1 VVPRINLVLVSGL
14 TWLALT
20 TPALHAMTLAD
31 GGRAISRIVVAADPI
46 PAERTAARELARYL
60 ERASGASFVTEDE
73 TEVPVRGPAILVGA
87 TREARS
93 SANPPGSLEPEAWV
107 IRRHGEKLLLYGGRP
122 RGTLYAVYRFL
133 EDHVGVRW
141 WTPYE
146 ESVPHRATLRVGVTD
161 RSGSPG
167 FAYRGISGIQGPSPF
182 SARNRHSGH
191 RARLAWQWGGMQGFG
206 PPFPVHT
213 FYLYIPLEEYFDEH
227 PEFFSEI
234 AGLRFAGPGQLCLT
248 NTELLDEVARR
259 MRGFIEQA
267 RAEAELSGEPPPQL
281 FAFSQNDWKNPCE
294 CERCAELAVRE
305 NSESGPVIRFVNR
318 LADEI
323 ADDYPEVSIVTLAY
337 QYTFLPPRTLSARDN
352 VIVYFSALHHRDF
365 SKALQHPDNRE
376 SLNALRGWRA
386 RAPRLR
392 VWDYSVLFGDYG
404 EFPLPNLRV
413 LYDDFGL
420 YLDLGVE
427 GVFLQHEFPIAA
439 DMRDL
444 KLWMILKLM
453 EDPRADYRKLLH
465 EFTDGFYGAAAKTIR
480 RYLRLL
486 ERSAA
491 KHSARIGF
499 GVEPDDYAYLDG
511 EFTVR
516 AQALFDRAEGKVVGD
531 AVLGRR
537 VRHARLTLDRATL
550 VRWNT
555 LKAGLGVAA
564 GRDDRSSLD
573 WDAVARRY
581 RRTWY
586 EQIRLRMPAAS
597 RGAAQAEVNREIEY
611 WSARAERPPG

>member
-1 VVPRINLVLVSGL
+1 MNLVLVSGL

-31 GGRAISRIVVAADPI
+31 GGRATSRIIVAADPI

-60 ERASGASFVTEDE
+60 ERVSGANFVIEDE
-73 TEVPVRGPAILVGA
+73 TDVPVRGPAILVGP

-93 SANPPGSLEPEAWV
+93 SANPPGSLKSEAWV

-122 RGTLYAVYRFL
+122 RGTLYAVYHFL
-133 EDHVGVRW
+133 EDEVGVRW

-146 ESVPHRATLRVGVTD
+146 ESVPRKTTLRVAIDD
-161 RSGSPG
+161 REGTPG
-167 FAYRGISGIQGPSPF
+167 FAYRGISGIQGPPPF
-182 SARNRHSGH
+182 SARNRHNGH
-191 RARLAWQWGGMQGFG
+191 RAGLDWQWGGMQSFG

-213 FYLYIPLEEYFDEH
+213 FYLYIPPEEYFDEH
-227 PEFFSEI
+227 PEYFSEI

-248 NTELLDEVARR
+248 NSDLLDEVARR
-259 MRGFIEQA
+259 MRGFIEQS
-267 RAEAELSGEPPPQL
+267 RAEAELSGEPPPLL

-294 CERCAELAVRE
+294 CDRCTELAARE
-305 NSESGPVIRFVNR
+305 NSESGPLIRFVNR

-323 ADDYPEVSIVTLAY
+323 AEDYPEVAIVTLAY
-337 QYTFLPPRTLSARDN
+337 QYTFQPPRTLAARDN
-352 VIVYFSALHHRDF
+352 AIVYFSALHHRDL

-376 SLNALRGWRA
+376 SLNALRGWREH
-386 RAPRLR
+386 APHLR

-413 LYDDFGL
+413 LHDDFGL
-420 YLDLGVE
+420 YLGLGVE

-444 KLWMILKLM
+444 KLWMILKMM

-491 KHSARIGF
+491 QRPARISYGA
-499 GVEPDDYAYLDG
+499 EPDAYAYLDRK
-511 EFTVR
+511 FIMR
-516 AQALFDRAEGKVVGD
+516 AQTLFDRAAGKVVGD
-531 AVLGRR
+531 AALGRR
-537 VRHARLTLDRATL
+537 VRHARLALDRATL
-550 VRWNT
+550 VRWNALQT
-555 LKAGLGVAA
+555 ELETAA
-564 GRDDRSSLD
+564 GRGDGFPLE
-573 WDAVARRY
+573 WDAVAQRY

-586 EQIRLRMPAAS
+586 EQIRLRMPATS

-611 WSARAERPPG
+611 WSARTHRPPG